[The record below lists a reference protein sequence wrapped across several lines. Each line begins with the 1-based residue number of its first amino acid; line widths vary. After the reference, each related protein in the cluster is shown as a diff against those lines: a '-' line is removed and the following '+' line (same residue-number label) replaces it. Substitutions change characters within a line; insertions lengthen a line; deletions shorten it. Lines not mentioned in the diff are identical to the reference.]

1 MYLSA
6 QSLFFG
12 MVQAKK
18 LIYRTRRS
26 ARTRAKLFGTAD
38 RPRLSV
44 YKSNKH
50 IYAQLINDEK
60 GETMAAS
67 SDAMISAKKK
77 MAMKE
82 MAVAVGADVARK
94 AKQKHVTR
102 VVFDRG
108 GFLYAGVIKAL
119 ADAAR
124 KEGLQF

>member
-1 MYLSA
+1 
-6 QSLFFG
+6 
-12 MVQAKK
+12 MVQSKK
-18 LIYRTRRS
+18 LAYRTRRS
-26 ARTRAKLFGTAD
+26 ARTRAKLFGTAEC
-38 RPRLSV
+38 PRLSV

-60 GETMAAS
+60 GETIAAS
-67 SDAMISAKKK
+67 SDATISTKKK

-82 MAVAVGADVARK
+82 RAAAVGADVAHK
-94 AKQKHVTR
+94 AKQKHVAR